1 MSSSTRFAPGK
12 KRLVFSALAVGWLL
26 ASVLPLPAR
35 ADPSL
40 STTVLERKGAGDGLV
55 AVISGD
61 QRLSLEA
68 APRPGEGLLAFT
80 RRFTGD
86 SSAVARVAAANGRVH
101 ALSAGVRYRIPFD
114 LLDSEYQLKVTRA
127 LFGDDRVTQKG
138 WEHRVGRLAAVD
150 KEGLWQIASWF
161 TGDGRNFSSI
171 RSFNHLHDTDVNPGE
186 RVTIPA
192 SLLLPAFRS
201 MIPEAGSYRLVYGK
215 DSRGPFAIYHLRAGE
230 ALYSSV
236 VVRFTGRVFAADV
249 NALAQE
255 IAKRSGISD
264 VTTIPVGF
272 PVKIPLDL
280 LQPEFLPADSP
291 ARQRYEASLAA
302 SGRFSNQV
310 RAQHLEGITVVL
322 DAGHGGRDVG
332 TSVDGVW
339 ESLYVYDVMLRVRRL
354 LQSRTA
360 ARVFATTRDGPTFK
374 IVDRDVLPYSHG
386 HEVLTNPPYPIV
398 DATVGVHL
406 RWYLANSI
414 LHHIVRH
421 GGDPRKVIFI
431 SIHAD
436 SLHPSLR
443 GVMAYVPGADLRGG
457 TFGKHG
463 AVYAARREVREEPT
477 VRFSEAALVRSEG
490 LSRQLASKIIGAFR
504 GEHLPVHP
512 FKPVREKIIR
522 HRHAWVPAVLRYN
535 KIPAKVLLE
544 ICNLNNRYDRHLVVT
559 RAYRAKVAEAIV
571 DGILRYYGDGHRVE
585 PIELAAKAR

>member
-1 MSSSTRFAPGK
+1 MSFSPWLALGMKRRRCSAAVVGLLVTLATVAPLAA
-12 KRLVFSALAVGWLL
+12 RSASGGVLL
-26 ASVLPLPAR
+26 
-35 ADPSL
+35 
-40 STTVLERKGAGDGLV
+40 RKAAGDHLV
-55 AVISGD
+55 AVIARD
-61 QRLSLEA
+61 QELYLEA
-68 APRPGEGLLAFT
+68 KPEAGEGLLAFT

-86 SSAVARVAAANGRVH
+86 RAAVARVAAANGGVH
-101 ALSAGVRYRIPFD
+101 SLAAGIRYRIPFSV
-114 LLDSEYQLKVTRA
+114 LDPIYQLKVARA
-127 LFGDDRVTQKG
+127 LFGSDRVTQKG
-138 WEHRVGRLAAVD
+138 WEHRVSRLAAVD
-150 KEGLWQIASWF
+150 EEGLWQIAAWF

-171 RSFNHLHDTDVNPGE
+171 RDFNHLRDTDVNPGE
-186 RVTIPA
+186 RVIIPA
-192 SLLLPAFRS
+192 ALLLPAFRS
-201 MIPEAGSYRLVYGK
+201 MIPESGSYQLVYGR
-215 DSRGPFAIYHLRAGE
+215 DAHGPYAIYHLRAGE

-249 NALAQE
+249 NALAEE
-255 IAKRSGISD
+255 IANRSGITD

-280 LQPEFLPADSP
+280 LQPEFLPPDSP

-302 SGRFSNQV
+302 SGRFSNNV
-310 RAQHLEGITVVL
+310 RARHLEGITVVL

-339 ESLYVYDVMLRVRRL
+339 ESTYVYDVMLRAKRL
-354 LQSRTA
+354 LETRTA
-360 ARVFATTRDGPTFK
+360 ARVFATTRDGPMFK
-374 IVDRDVLPYSHG
+374 IINRDVLPYSHAG
-386 HEVLTNPPYPIV
+386 EVLTTPPYHIE

-414 LHHIVRH
+414 LHKIESH

-463 AVYAARREVREEPT
+463 AVYMARLEVREDPT
-477 VRFSEAALVRSEG
+477 VHFTEAALVRSEG
-490 LSRQLASKIIGAFR
+490 LSRQLATKIIGAFES
-504 GEHLPVHP
+504 EHLPVHP

-544 ICNLNNRYDRHLVVT
+544 ICNLNNRYDRHLIVT

-585 PIELAAKAR
+585 PIELAARSR